1 MPVKP
6 SPVGGTAAPGPAKWT
21 QRRKLV
27 LAGALAAVVLALALI
42 LPLAF
47 RGDDKDPSA
56 GRKAGGPVATAG
68 SSAAQAPVGSGPAAT
83 SAAPSATA
91 SPAATATAA
100 PTPTTAPSTPPPATE
115 AFALP
120 SGWRMH
126 RDPTGFSVP
135 VPGNW
140 SVSHQGTEVY
150 FRERGTG
157 RLMIV
162 DQTSRPKSDPVQ
174 DWRNQERQRRGGYSN
189 YNLIGIRAVDYYQK
203 AADWEF
209 TYSTN
214 SGFRQ
219 HVVKRGFVV
228 SKNKA
233 YGIHWSTSAS
243 DWEANRDDMNLIF
256 KGFKPAGG

>member
-1 MPVKP
+1 
-6 SPVGGTAAPGPAKWT
+6 
-21 QRRKLV
+21 V

-42 LPLAF
+42 LPMAF

-56 GRKAGGPVATAG
+56 RPKAGAPVASAG
-68 SSAAQAPVGSGPAAT
+68 SAAAQAPAGSASTAT
-83 SAAPSATA
+83 SAGPSATTSA
-91 SPAATATAA
+91 AATATATAA
-100 PTPTTAPSTPPPATE
+100 PTVTAAPTERPPVTE

-126 RDPTGFSVP
+126 KDRTGFSVP

-140 SVSHQGTEVY
+140 SVSRQGTEVY
-150 FRERGTG
+150 FRERNTG

-162 DQTSRPKSDPVQ
+162 DQTDRPKPDPVQ
-174 DWRNQERQRRGGYSN
+174 DWRNQERHRRGGYNS
-189 YNLIGIRAVDYYQK
+189 YNLIGIRSVDYYQK

-219 HVVKRGFVV
+219 HVVKRGFIV

-233 YGIHWSTSAS
+233 YGIHWSTSAG